1 MMGWDEKV
9 AKYFTF
15 HFWAR
20 EDGVFLPSSYY
31 SRIYETLSFLLA
43 SEQFTIS
50 PIRAKNKKE
59 VEDGIW
65 VFEDFKIY
73 LATPFLELVI
83 QNILK
88 IYERLNGLFEGIYL
102 KRISCRTQQP
112 KTSGSLIS
120 GVFAQKEGA
129 CVEYDRQPEIFSEAL
144 RRQLLSIYYQKFG
157 AYPEDQRFFFV
168 IKDGLKKQHIIPS
181 RIEYFGKYE
190 VFASAELLDMFC
202 QMFCAK

>member
-202 QMFCAK
+202 HMFCAK

>member
-1 MMGWDEKV
+1 M